1 MQVCSGIFVDEVWST
16 CAAHQIHS
24 LSYSLR
30 TVRPHR
36 KVIVVR
42 MVNGDDTWCNCIMR
56 HFDFNGFIHLSCL
69 VLSDGVTLDP
79 CARARCVPCVVNHGN
94 SPGEKQSQAQMCILH
109 CLKNSVAYNPFEY
122 VYKR

>member
-30 TVRPHR
+30 TVRVRSHR

-42 MVNGDDTWCNCIMR
+42 MVMIPGATVSCGTSISMAL
-56 HFDFNGFIHLSCL
+56 FIYLAWCL
-69 VLSDGVTLDP
+69 VMGSPLILVH
-79 CARARCVPCVVNHGN
+79 VPAVFHV
-94 SPGEKQSQAQMCILH
+94 L
-109 CLKNSVAYNPFEY
+109 
-122 VYKR
+122 